1 VGRAASVDAAQPDA
15 VAIIGGGPAALSAA
29 VYCARAGLR
38 PVVIAP
44 PVGGQLM
51 GKGVDVEN
59 YPGLLDMTGP
69 GIVSLMRQQAL
80 SFNTAFDGNYITNV
94 DLSERPFKLTTNTSS
109 VLQAHSVIVATGAD
123 SNWLDV
129 PGACTR
135 VLRRWVGASTD
146 SFCSLVSQGSTS
158 SGARASAAAQRA
170 TDSSSAT
177 ALSW

>member
-1 VGRAASVDAAQPDA
+1 MCISVRLRD
-15 VAIIGGGPAALSAA
+15 VVIVGGGPAALSAA

-109 VLQAHSVIVATGAD
+109 VHGWILYTI
-123 SNWLDV
+123 WI
-129 PGACTR
+129 
-135 VLRRWVGASTD
+135 
-146 SFCSLVSQGSTS
+146 
-158 SGARASAAAQRA
+158 
-170 TDSSSAT
+170 
-177 ALSW
+177 